1 MSSTKEVLDNKRA
14 SKIFLEKVSQLDYD
28 FEKDDDNE
36 EVEKAENNFE
46 LKKWG
51 ANVWSDIPEL
61 NKDFTM
67 SNLSDTMF
75 NSKVVNFI
83 RNRILIVKLLRNIF
97 PYAER
102 DISNTKFVVR
112 EDIRRRIQFETIEYR
127 KCRNLILSEIYTILN
142 LSKARGGLVLKSFL
156 EGGMSKE
163 EMEAIVGE
171 EGSPAD
177 GEKVKRSWIDRL
189 LGRNKNKKKK
199 SVSDY

>member
-1 MSSTKEVLDNKRA
+1 MSSTKELLDNKKA

-28 FEKDDDNE
+28 FENDDDNE

-67 SNLSDTMF
+67 SNLSDTML

-83 RNRILIVKLLRNIF
+83 RNRILIVKLLRNVF

-102 DISNTKFVVR
+102 DIGNTKFVVR

-127 KCRNLILSEIYTILN
+127 KCRNLILSEIYTILICQK
-142 LSKARGGLVLKSFL
+142 L
-156 EGGMSKE
+156 
-163 EMEAIVGE
+163 E
-171 EGSPAD
+171 EGWFLSL
-177 GEKVKRSWIDRL
+177 S
-189 LGRNKNKKKK
+189 
-199 SVSDY
+199 